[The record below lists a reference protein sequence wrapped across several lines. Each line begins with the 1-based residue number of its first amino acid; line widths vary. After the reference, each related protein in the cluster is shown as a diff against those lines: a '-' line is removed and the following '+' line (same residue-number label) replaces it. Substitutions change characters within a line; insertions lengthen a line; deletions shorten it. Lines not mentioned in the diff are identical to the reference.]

1 MKEKKLFKP
10 DKRLLLVL
18 FWMLFIPIANAQNNS
33 SYLSWD
39 QMVGCIDY
47 DSDIDPKRNTLNL
60 NEGVQESNCLR
71 FCEYSSVNFT
81 VIGNNIADVEWQIS
95 GGNIGTTSGNYN
107 EYATID
113 WGSNGSGSLNVI
125 ITYTDNTISTSSICV
140 EKIISPDAKFE
151 VLGSPD
157 FTFCVNTPINFE
169 NLSNDNGGS
178 DLIYYN
184 WDFGDGNT
192 SSAYEPT
199 HSYDTPGYYE
209 VILTVTNSCN
219 CTSKYGV
226 KVFIENKPNID
237 ISCPSVVCEKDIVTY
252 TANDECEGE
261 WKVIGGNIVGQNGNS
276 IEVIWDSIDPED
288 GFGYVQYL
296 SHCSCPFWTTVKVPV
311 ILERVNIK
319 GGETICLNSQAK
331 YTLPQWPTTDFV
343 WRLDGME
350 NHPMLVFTD
359 QRNEIIV
366 NGATLGT
373 YTLTADY
380 TNTLL
385 GCKGSASA
393 IIKVINTVEIVNN
406 NLPLRCSGLNQSFT
420 NNQNANVQW
429 VVSLN
434 NNTVYTSNGTS
445 CAYNFP
451 QGGTYS
457 VVANANGCSS
467 PPVSVV
473 VAQTP
478 SQPAGPIQGDAFYCL
493 NTPVIYSLPAN
504 TEPNSVYTWAVTGGT
519 IQGSNSGSQITVIF
533 TANNGTVKVKRVSTL
548 GQNCTSTE
556 LSKNVQKVTH
566 NAVINHA
573 SNQVNFCPSSGTTFT
588 ANLQGVVYDNIEW
601 SIVGLPPA
609 TPTIPNPQPTTNF
622 GNVTNGT
629 GGTTAQIS
637 FNEISG
643 GVSNGQVR
651 LTITK
656 CGQTVVKTYNVT
668 INQTPQLTINPIPQV
683 CAGQNFTLSYT
694 SSMPI
699 TSGTVKWTVNGAVFN
714 GNTVTTSIDN
724 ISGANMSYNIVL
736 EITNPNGCTLTAT
749 TSTTVIVK
757 PRPDIH
763 IVGYN
768 YGVCPTNNYS
778 VTLESNLG
786 SGVNN
791 GLTYQWYKNNQAIT
805 VNGTGTSYTINN
817 NSQGATPAG
826 TYYLVVTNANTGCST
841 RTQNIIVIHSCP
853 APNSCNLNQTVTIDT
868 NYTEWV
874 SCNRINAKVN
884 YTTNGGIIPTIKWYA
899 PAQAQV
905 DNDSSATTFF
915 TTNVPG
921 EYLLIVE
928 LNYNG
933 CIVQKQISIQKNYQA
948 NFNYTLSCN
957 GNGTYTAQLLN
968 NSVFFNYTPNN
979 STYLYTYAGSNLTQ
993 NGSLDQNATV
1003 TNLQPGQTYTFT
1015 LKVNPTEIDEL
1026 PVCTKS
1032 VTVTIPS
1039 EPEVNFEIPD
1049 GPYCPENGIVLT
1061 IPGPGYNSDYTY
1073 KWEFNGTA
1081 YFASS
1086 TQTTVQ
1092 IISSGPKTIKLT
1104 ATNRYGCSFSKEVLN
1119 AITIPNVNFSGN
1131 HNLTNFTGCE
1141 NDPFPTLSYVFTP
1154 GSPTAP
1160 TSVIWMNGNTSV
1172 GQGFTFIPTTS
1183 GNYWAKRFNAA
1194 GCSNSDMAQS
1204 PINVTIKPLPYVNI
1218 SGQNNV
1224 CLGSETTL
1232 YGTVTDTN
1240 LQHRWKLNTA
1250 VMSGPLGSWTTDSAN
1265 LVVPVSGNIQGI
1277 YTYRL
1282 EVQGGNGCT
1291 TYKDFVVTVHP
1302 ALPNITIS
1310 YSVYN
1315 CSPYTLQLTANGPA
1329 NGTYNWSNGA
1339 TGQSIYV
1346 LNGGAYSVTYIAP
1359 SGCTKTAQIQTP
1371 HNPERYLW
1379 VVPSGCYQICPNT
1392 DPAPYLLGPLG
1403 VQQAYRWLI
1412 NGNPVQTGTDTNV
1425 PNLPITAAGGYQ
1437 LSIENGQCENIS
1449 ATANITFDP
1458 NECGIPSCEF
1468 KFEID
1473 AMEYNPDENHYL
1485 IYGMFVNTSGST
1497 VTVNLSSFN
1506 NYGTFDPATIT
1517 VGPGQAYTF
1526 GPILFYPNSAYPIY
1540 GGYDMILISTKDC
1553 TDVFKIE
1560 WPPLGENYM
1569 MMQTTN
1575 ELTLEPNPAVE
1586 TTTVHYKLG
1595 SDYKQAQQLVVYD
1608 VLGNIKFVQKLNTNE
1623 GNVLVPVVNWTTGI
1637 YVVSLEADNQR
1648 VMQQKLIKK

>member
-47 DSDIDPKRNTLNL
+47 DSAIDPKRNTLNL
-60 NEGVQESNCLR
+60 NEGVQETDCLR
-71 FCEYSSVNFT
+71 FCEYSSVNFIVT
-81 VIGNNIADVEWQIS
+81 GNNIADVQWDITGGNAQSIS
-95 GGNIGTTSGNYN
+95 GSFN
-107 EYATID
+107 EYATINWD
-113 WGSNGSGSLNVI
+113 NNGPGAITVI
-125 ITYTDNTISTSSICV
+125 VTYTDETISSSTICV
-140 EKIISPDAKFE
+140 EKIISPEAKFE
-151 VLGSPD
+151 VIGSPD
-157 FTFCVNTPINFE
+157 FLFCVNTPINFE

-192 SSAYEPT
+192 SSAFEPT

-219 CTSKYGV
+219 CTSKYSV

-237 ISCPSVVCEKDIVTY
+237 ISCPSVVCEKDIATY
-252 TANDECEGE
+252 TANEECSGE
-261 WKVIGGNIVGQNGNS
+261 WNVIGGYIVGQNGNS
-276 IEVIWDSIDPED
+276 IDVIWDSVDPED

-311 ILERVNIK
+311 ILERANIK
-319 GGETICLNSQAK
+319 GTETICLNSQAK

-343 WRLDGME
+343 WRLNGIE
-350 NHPMLVFTD
+350 NHPMLVYTD

-366 NGATLGT
+366 DGSTIGT

-380 TNTLL
+380 INTLL

-406 NLPLRCSGLNQSFT
+406 NLPLRCSGINQSFT

-429 VVSLN
+429 VISLN
-434 NNTVYTSNGTS
+434 NNTVYTSNGAS
-445 CAYNFP
+445 CIYNFP

-457 VVANANGCSS
+457 VVANANGCAS

-504 TEPNSVYTWAVTGGT
+504 TEPNSVYAWAVTGGT

-548 GQNCTSTE
+548 GQICTSTE

-601 SIVGLPPA
+601 SIVGI
-609 TPTIPNPQPTTNF
+609 PTNPNQPETTNF

-656 CGQTVVKTYNVT
+656 CGQTVVIPYNVT
-668 INQTPQLTINPIPQV
+668 INQTPQLTINPISQV
-683 CAGQNFTLSYT
+683 CAGENFTLSFN

-714 GNTVTTSIDN
+714 GNTVTTNIDN
-724 ISGANMSYNIVL
+724 ISGANMSFPIVL
-736 EITNPNGCTLTAT
+736 EIINPNGCNFTAT
-749 TSTTVIVK
+749 TSATVIVK

-763 IVGYN
+763 VVSYN
-768 YGVCPTNNYS
+768 YSVCPTGSYS
-778 VTLESNLG
+778 VTLQSNLG
-786 SGVNN
+786 SGINS
-791 GLTYQWYKNNQAIT
+791 GLTYKWFKAPSLIPI
-805 VNGTGTSYTINN
+805 GTGTSYTINN
-817 NSQGATPAG
+817 NSQGTPAG
-826 TYYLVVTNANTGCST
+826 TYYLVVTNTNGCST
-841 RTQNIIVIHSCP
+841 RTQNIIVTHNCST
-853 APNSCNLNQTVTIDT
+853 PNPCNLNQTVTIDT
-868 NYTEWV
+868 NYTDWV

-948 NFNYTLSCN
+948 NFNYTLSCDD
-957 GNGTYTAQLLN
+957 NGTYTAQLLN
-968 NSVFFNYTPNN
+968 NSVFFNYTPND
-979 STYLYTYAGSNLTQ
+979 SMYLYTYAGSNLTQ
-993 NGSLDQNATV
+993 NGSNATV

-1015 LKVNPTEIDEL
+1015 LKISGGNGL
-1026 PVCTKS
+1026 PNCTKS

-1039 EPEVNFEIPD
+1039 EPYVIFPIPAA
-1049 GPYCPENGIVLT
+1049 PYCPENGIVLT

-1086 TQTTVQ
+1086 THTTVQ

-1104 ATNRYGCSFSKEVLN
+1104 ATNRYGCSFSHTETEV
-1119 AITIPNVNFSGN
+1119 IYIPSVNFIGVIN
-1131 HNLTNFTGCE
+1131 PE
-1141 NDPFPTLSYVFTP
+1141 NDYTVCEGSTIQALSYVTNPNTP
-1154 GSPTAP
+1154 SPANI
-1160 TSVIWMNGNTSV
+1160 IWMNGNTPV
-1172 GQGFTFIPTTS
+1172 GQGNPFTPTTS
-1183 GNYWAKRFNAA
+1183 GNYWPKLLNGD
-1194 GCSNSDMAQS
+1194 GCSNSDMAAS
-1204 PINVTIKPLPYVNI
+1204 PRNVTIKPLPYVNI

-1240 LQHRWKLNTA
+1240 LQHRWLRNGSPI
-1250 VMSGPLGSWTTDSAN
+1250 SGVLGNWTPGTAN
-1265 LVVPVSGNIQGI
+1265 LEVPVSGNTPGT

-1282 EVQGGNGCT
+1282 EVQGGNSCAT
-1291 TYKDFVVTVHP
+1291 FKEFVVTVHP

-1310 YSVYN
+1310 YSVYS
-1315 CSPYTLQLTANGPA
+1315 CSPYTLELTANGPA

-1339 TGQSIYV
+1339 TGQTIYV

-1379 VVPSGCYQICPNT
+1379 VVPSGCYDVCPNT

-1412 NGNPVQTGTDTNV
+1412 NGNPVQTGTNTNV

-1437 LSIENGQCENIS
+1437 LSVQNGQCVNTS
-1449 ATANITFDP
+1449 ATANIMFNPKD
-1458 NECGIPSCEF
+1458 CDIPICEF
-1468 KFEID
+1468 KFKITKIQYKSEG
-1473 AMEYNPDENHYL
+1473 NFFVL
-1485 IYGMFVNTSGST
+1485 SGMFVNTTANT

-1506 NYGTFDPATIT
+1506 NYGTFDPAVIT
-1517 VGPGQAYTF
+1517 VGAGQSYTF
-1526 GPILFYPNSAYPIY
+1526 APLRFYPNSSYPIY
-1540 GGYDMILISTKDC
+1540 GGMDMVVLSTYKC
-1553 TDVFKIE
+1553 TDLFEIE
-1560 WPPLGENYM
+1560 WPPLGENYMM

-1623 GNVLVPVVNWTTGI
+1623 GNVLVPVANWTTGI